1 MSDEPI
7 SDDPKFLIALEKVS
21 LSFSGRA
28 VLSEV
33 SFSVSRGEIVTL
45 IGPNGAGKSTVM
57 RIALGL
63 QEPDRGQVSRAPGIS
78 IGYMPQ
84 KIIIEDILPLSTRD
98 FLMLRPGATLAHVE
112 AVMDLVRIS
121 HVGPSPVQRV
131 SGGEMQRVLMARAL
145 LGEPDLI
152 VLDEPVQG
160 VDIAGQEE
168 LYQLIGKIR
177 REKNCGVLMI
187 SHDLHMVMAGTDKVI
202 CLNRHICCSG
212 APENIQDHPEY
223 HALLKGQPEGI
234 ALYTHNHDHTHDSQG
249 NVVSDHKSGQTHG
262 TGQGHKSGCDHD

>member
-1 MSDEPI
+1 MSDTSSP
-7 SDDPKFLIALEKVS
+7 LIDLENIS
-21 LSFSGRA
+21 LSFSGRV

-45 IGPNGAGKSTVM
+45 IGPNGAGKSTIM

-63 QEPDRGQVSRAPGIS
+63 QQPDRGQVRRAPGIS

-84 KIIIEDILPLSTRD
+84 KIMIEDILPLTVRG
-98 FLMLRPGATLAHVE
+98 FLLLRPETTEADADEVMALTGIAHV
-112 AVMDLVRIS
+112 AK
-121 HVGPSPVQRV
+121 SPVQRV

-145 LGEPDLI
+145 LGHPDLI

-168 LYQLIGKIR
+168 LYRLIALVR
-177 REKNCGVLMI
+177 QTQNCGVLMI
-187 SHDLHMVMAGTDKVI
+187 SHDLHMVMAGTDKVV

-223 HALLKGQPEGI
+223 HALLGGKLEGI
-234 ALYTHNHDHTHDSQG
+234 ALYTHHHDHSHDSDG
-249 NVVSDHKSGQTHG
+249 NVVTHKSKEKIVDGHG
-262 TGQGHKSGCDHD
+262 EEGCSHDG